1 MREVGQRLGLYP
13 AALPVRAAQKDRL
26 VDLVLVVPTGRDHMD
41 RTTTPSHEDIPPLQ
55 LSLRKLF
62 SAYTQWYRRVYP
74 RWSHTKLALKTLV
87 TSG

>member
-1 MREVGQRLGLYP
+1 MREVGQRLGLYL